1 MDDVT
6 IIMAQA
12 LQGLGHLRVSDAIS
26 HGLPGGVT
34 PLFLTSRD
42 PVLSYSHK
50 IVSTHVVFRALHEW
64 VQRGWPEDLF
74 TRWYRWSLRKNTTGL
89 EKHLVGLLEQEQ
101 RQSTTLLVVA
111 THFGLGHQFAAL
123 KERWEK
129 TQGLRMVVVV
139 VVTDDTPLHLWAV
152 GGVDAVIVPSTKTKQ
167 ALEAYHVRQ
176 HLPATTY
183 VVLPYMVSPRLTN
196 VLSAPQSQQRRDQ
209 LSPSTNTRIHVSV
222 PVSGAAVQLT
232 YLSHLIRSLHAGND
246 RFFLHIVSRDMPSA
260 RSFLKEMASLPY
272 VHVQR
277 STDDRQ
283 VVDLYERLYEQ
294 EVIALEITKPS
305 EQAFKALIPPT
316 ALGGSILLFSDP
328 VGKQERDNLQFL
340 ERHHLIDPDP
350 ARNPSRSRCLRLPD
364 GAAVSAQY
372 VLQCLAR
379 GVFAHMARFTGYD
392 NHPELSSD
400 GVAQFWQWVR
410 NYLSK
415 Q

>member
-6 IIMAQA
+6 IVMAQA
-12 LQGLGHLRVSDAIS
+12 LQGLGHLRVSDAIA
-26 HGLPGGVT
+26 HGLPSGT
-34 PLFLTSRD
+34 TALFLTSRD
-42 PVLSYSHK
+42 PVLSFSHK

-64 VQRGWPEDLF
+64 VQADRPEDLF
-74 TRWYRWSLRKNTTGL
+74 TQWYRWSLRKNTAGL
-89 EKHLVGLLEQEQ
+89 ENHLVGLLEQEY
-101 RQSTTLLVVA
+101 RHPTTLLVVA

-129 TQGLRMVVVV
+129 TRGGRMIVVV

-152 GGVDAVIVPSTKTKQ
+152 GGADAVIVPSVQTKH
-167 ALEAYHVRQ
+167 ALETYHQRQ
-176 HLPATTY
+176 RLTPSTY
-183 VVLPYMVSPRLTN
+183 VVLPYMVSPRLAKP
-196 VLSAPQSQQRRDQ
+196 LSAAQIQNRRDQ
-209 LSPSTNTRIHVSV
+209 LDQQSNTRIHVSV

-232 YLSHLIRSLHAGND
+232 YLSHLIRALHSGND
-246 RFFLHIVSRDMPSA
+246 RFFFHIVSRDMPSA
-260 RSFLKEMASLPY
+260 QNFLKEMTVLPY
-272 VHVQR
+272 VHVQS

-283 VVDLYERLYEQ
+283 VVDLYEQLYEQ

-340 ERHHLIDPDP
+340 VRHHLIDPDP
-350 ARNPSRSRCLRLPD
+350 THNTPHLRGLRLPD

-372 VLQCLAR
+372 VLQYLAR
-379 GVFAHMARFTGYD
+379 GAFAQMAQFAGYD

-400 GVAQFWQWVR
+400 GVAQFWQWVK
-410 NYLSK
+410 NYLSE
-415 Q
+415 